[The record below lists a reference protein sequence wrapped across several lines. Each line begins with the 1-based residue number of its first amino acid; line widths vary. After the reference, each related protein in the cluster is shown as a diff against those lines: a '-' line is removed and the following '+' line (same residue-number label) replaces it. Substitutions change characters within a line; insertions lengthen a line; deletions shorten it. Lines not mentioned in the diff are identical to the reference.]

1 MKTKIFSLVLALLM
15 TTGVAMASGKV
26 TDGMYLKGGL
36 GYTMPVD
43 ATINGTNL
51 GSSLD
56 EDIGYK
62 LAVGY
67 DFGQMFRIEGEWLY
81 QKNDAENIN
90 ASGIGKQNITN
101 SNIAYTAILVNG
113 IVDFM
118 VADSC
123 GIYGV
128 AGIGW
133 GDVDASLYSGGA
145 DDSGLAWKVGVGTFY
160 DITENWVV
168 DLGYEYLTFDDVD
181 LDGFTLKDLASHN
194 IVASVIYKYLRY
206 HLIV

>member
-1 MKTKIFSLVLALLM
+1 MRTKIFAIVMVLMMISGMA
-15 TTGVAMASGKV
+15 VASGG
-26 TDGMYLKGGL
+26 TDGLYLKGGL

-43 ATINGTNL
+43 ATINGTSL
-51 GSSLD
+51 GTSLD
-56 EDIGYK
+56 SDLGYK

-67 DFGQMFRIEGEWLY
+67 DFGAMFRVEGEWLY
-81 QKNDAENIN
+81 QKNDADNIN
-90 ASGIGKQNITN
+90 FGSLGKQNITN

-118 VADSC
+118 VADNC

-145 DDSGLAWKVGVGTFY
+145 DDSGLAWKVGFGTFY
-160 DITENWVV
+160 DITENWAV
-168 DLGYEYLTFDDVD
+168 DLGYEYLSFDDVD
-181 LDGFTLKDLASHN
+181 LGGYTLKDLASHN
-194 IVASVIYKYLRY
+194 IVASVIYRF
-206 HLIV
+206 